1 MQSKFISY
9 AVMGFFAFIALL
21 TFSNSTF
28 ITLQPGERGVL
39 FERFGEG
46 LDKENIYTP
55 GFHVVAPWNDLF
67 VYPVREQQLDE
78 QMSVLSNN
86 GLKIEV
92 DVTVRVNPK
101 YNKIGDLHEKFG
113 RDYINTLVRP
123 EIRSA
128 VRNIIGRFEPEE
140 LYSSKRDEVQQ
151 LIQED
156 LEKSLDDNFLDLKAT
171 LIRDIELPDKV
182 KNAIEVKIE
191 AEQSA
196 LKYKYILQQE
206 QQEAERIII
215 AAKAKAEA
223 NKIISSSL
231 TSNILKDKG
240 IEATLELANSPNSKI
255 VIVGSSES
263 GGLPMI
269 LGNN

>member
-39 FERFGEG
+39 FERFGAG

-123 EIRSA
+123 EIRSF
-128 VRNIIGRFEPEE
+128 R
-140 LYSSKRDEVQQ
+140 
-151 LIQED
+151 
-156 LEKSLDDNFLDLKAT
+156 
-171 LIRDIELPDKV
+171 
-182 KNAIEVKIE
+182 
-191 AEQSA
+191 
-196 LKYKYILQQE
+196 
-206 QQEAERIII
+206 
-215 AAKAKAEA
+215 
-223 NKIISSSL
+223 
-231 TSNILKDKG
+231 
-240 IEATLELANSPNSKI
+240 
-255 VIVGSSES
+255 VGS
-263 GGLPMI
+263 P
-269 LGNN
+269 